1 MHAPRVSFRI
11 AALAV
16 SALAAGVSSGCTDQ
30 APDSLTGPVGPQQDG
45 ILAAV
50 AAQELHND
58 ELLRIPGV
66 IGTAVGLD
74 ADGQPLVRV
83 FAAHGDVRGVPARVG
98 RVRARLE
105 VTGMFLAFS
114 DPTTRQR
121 PAPLGFSVG
130 HPAIT
135 AGTIGAR
142 VRDAAGNVYVLSNNH
157 VLANGNNAGIGD
169 AALQPGPYDGGTYP
183 ADRIGTLAAFKPIVF
198 SGSASNTIDAAIA
211 LSSTA
216 DLDNTTPLDDGYGA
230 PAGAIFGDANQDG
243 VFDNKNA
250 LLGLAVQKYG
260 RTTGRTTG
268 EITGINATVTIC
280 YEVMWIFC
288 TKSARFVDQL
298 IIEPGTFSDGGDSGS
313 LIVTND
319 GNRQPVGLLF
329 AGSTTQTIANRIDLV
344 LNQFGVTIDAEAGP
358 PPEPVTDVAVTAV
371 SGPATVTQGAVASVT
386 VTVRNMGN
394 EATGGFD
401 VTLHDATDGVPV
413 GTQTVGGLGVGAQT
427 TLTFPW
433 NTAGSSLGT
442 HTLTA
447 RHTLADDD
455 AANDERST
463 TVTVNPPESGNGIHV
478 GDLDGVGSRTSYGW
492 SATVEVTVHDASHN
506 PINGATVVGLWNP
519 AGLASDECTTGELGG
534 TGTCIFL
541 NPFIPR
547 RTRSATFTVTGV
559 AMAGKVYQAAQNH
572 DVDGSSNGTVVTVQR
587 P

>member
-1 MHAPRVSFRI
+1 
-11 AALAV
+11 
-16 SALAAGVSSGCTDQ
+16 
-30 APDSLTGPVGPQQDG
+30 
-45 ILAAV
+45 
-50 AAQELHND
+50 
-58 ELLRIPGV
+58 
-66 IGTAVGLD
+66 
-74 ADGQPLVRV
+74 
-83 FAAHGDVRGVPARVG
+83 
-98 RVRARLE
+98 
-105 VTGMFLAFS
+105 
-114 DPTTRQR
+114 
-121 PAPLGFSVG
+121 
-130 HPAIT
+130 
-135 AGTIGAR
+135 
-142 VRDAAGNVYVLSNNH
+142 
-157 VLANGNNAGIGD
+157 
-169 AALQPGPYDGGTYP
+169 
-183 ADRIGTLAAFKPIVF
+183 
-198 SGSASNTIDAAIA
+198 
-211 LSSTA
+211 
-216 DLDNTTPLDDGYGA
+216 
-230 PAGAIFGDANQDG
+230 
-243 VFDNKNA
+243 
-250 LLGLAVQKYG
+250 
-260 RTTGRTTG
+260 
-268 EITGINATVTIC
+268 
-280 YEVMWIFC
+280 
-288 TKSARFVDQL
+288 
-298 IIEPGTFSDGGDSGS
+298 
-313 LIVTND
+313 
-319 GNRQPVGLLF
+319 
-329 AGSTTQTIANRIDLV
+329 
-344 LNQFGVTIDAEAGP
+344 
-358 PPEPVTDVAVTAV
+358 VTDVAVTAV

-427 TLTFPW
+427 TLTFQW

-447 RHTLADDD
+447 RHTLVDDD